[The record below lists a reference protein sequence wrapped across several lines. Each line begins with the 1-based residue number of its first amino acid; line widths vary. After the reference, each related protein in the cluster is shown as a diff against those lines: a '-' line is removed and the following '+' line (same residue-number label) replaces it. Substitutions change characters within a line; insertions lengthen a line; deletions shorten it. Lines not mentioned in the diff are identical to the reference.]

1 MAAVTEVQTVNII
14 VNGIELAVPKGELVV
29 ESVKRVGFDIP
40 IFCYHPRM
48 KPVGMCRMCLV
59 LTGAKQPDGTIRMFP
74 KPAAACTMPVSEGLV
89 IDTESDQVKKDRKG
103 VLEFLLVNHPL
114 DCPICDR
121 GGECPLQNNTL
132 FYGPSTSRFIEMKR
146 HAPKAFP
153 LSEYVTLDLERCI
166 QCARCVRFTEE
177 ISGDAQLGFR
187 FRGADMQPITFG
199 ETKFTS
205 KFSGNV
211 IEICPVGALTNR
223 KYRFRARPWDLQS
236 SEAICTQCSAGCAI
250 WFDHRGDK
258 FSRINGRTNEAIN
271 EEWTCDKGKFG
282 HAHYNDEKR
291 LDASFVRVNDELI
304 KSDWITAGAEV
315 VKEFVNRGNEA
326 GLILGHGVS
335 NEGAWNA
342 LKFFRD
348 KVKTDNI
355 DHRFEANLIA
365 TKDSITAKTGQ
376 SLVQSSIASF
386 EGASSIFVFGTSLA
400 DDLPMLFLRVRKAWF
415 RNKAKVVVAF
425 DRETDVDSFAEIVL
439 RYKSGTADILA
450 SGLER
455 AVSGTGN
462 GHSLEEVAKAC
473 ELDLAE
479 LNAAAELIKG
489 CPVVTSTGIY
499 DQKNGA
505 VAAESLC
512 VIASTSGGSFN
523 CYARGANERGLQLMG
538 ATPNESGLN
547 THEMIQAAANGQ
559 LKALWL
565 IDVDLFNSGLDRNL
579 VTKAL
584 ENIEYLVVQDSS
596 RTETFYYASVAIP
609 MALQVESDGSFTNM
623 EGTVQELRAAIS
635 PPGDA
640 KPVWRVF
647 EELSMRLEPRKPFMM
662 AQDLFDSIPAF
673 QTV

>member
-1 MAAVTEVQTVNII
+1 MAAVTEVETVNII
-14 VNGIELAVPKGELVV
+14 VNGIELAVPKGELIV
-29 ESVKRVGFDIP
+29 EAVKRVGFEIP

-74 KPAAACTMPVSEGLV
+74 KPQAACTMPVSEGMV
-89 IDTESDQVKKDRKG
+89 VDTESDAVKKDRKG

-153 LSEYVTLDLERCI
+153 LSDYVTLDLERCI

-187 FRGADMQPITFG
+187 FRGAGMQPITFG

-211 IEICPVGALTNR
+211 IEICPVGALTSR
-223 KYRFRARPWDLQS
+223 KYRFRARPWDLES

-250 WFDHRGDK
+250 WFDHRGGK

-282 HAHYNDEKR
+282 HAHYNDDKR

-304 KSDWITAGAEV
+304 KSDWSTVSAELMG
-315 VKEFVNRGNEA
+315 EFVGRGKDA

-342 LKFFRD
+342 LKFFREN
-348 KVKTDNI
+348 VKSENI
-355 DHRFEANLIA
+355 DHRFEMNLVPP
-365 TKDSITAKTGQ
+365 TPGQ
-376 SLVQSSIASF
+376 KLVQSSIASF
-386 EGASSIFVFGTSLA
+386 EGAKSILVFGTSLA
-400 DDLPMLFLRVRKAWF
+400 DDLPMLYLRVRKAWL
-415 RNKAKVVVAF
+415 RNKARVVVAF
-425 DRETDVDSFAEIVL
+425 DQTTEVDDFAEVVL
-439 RYKSGTADILA
+439 RYKTGTADVLA
-450 SGLER
+450 QGLQ
-455 AVSGTGN
+455 
-462 GHSLEEVAKAC
+462 H
-473 ELDLAE
+473 
-479 LNAAAELIKG
+479 AAATPGFSLAKVAETCEIDETDLTKAARLISG
-489 CPVVTSTGIY
+489 CPVVISSNIY
-499 DQKNGA
+499 NEKGG
-505 VAAESLC
+505 VIAAESLSAL
-512 VIASTSGGSFN
+512 ASSTGGSFN
-523 CYARGANERGLQLMG
+523 CYARGANERGLQLMDAVPG
-538 ATPNESGLN
+538 PSGLN
-547 THEMIQAAANGQ
+547 THQMLQAAANGN

-565 IDVDLFNSGLDRNL
+565 VDVDLFEVGLDRNL
-579 VTKAL
+579 VIKAL

-609 MALQVESDGSFTNM
+609 MALQAESDGSFTNM
-623 EGTVQELRAAIS
+623 EGKIQELKAAI
-635 PPGDA
+635 PFMGDA

-647 EELSMRLEPRKPFMM
+647 KS
-662 AQDLFDSIPAF
+662 
-673 QTV
+673 

>member
-14 VNGIELAVPKGELVV
+14 VNGIELAVPKGELIV
-29 ESVKRVGFDIP
+29 EAVKRVGFEIP

-74 KPAAACTMPVSEGLV
+74 KPQAACTMPVSEGLV
-89 IDTESDQVKKDRKG
+89 VDTESDAVKKDRKG

-153 LSEYVTLDLERCI
+153 LSDYVTLDLERCI

-223 KYRFRARPWDLQS
+223 KYRFRARPWDLES

-250 WFDHRGDK
+250 WFDHRGGK
-258 FSRINGRTNEAIN
+258 FSRVNGRTNEAIN

-282 HAHYNDEKR
+282 HAHYNDDKR
-291 LDASFVRVNDELI
+291 LDSSFVRLNDELI
-304 KSDWITAGAEV
+304 KSDWPTVSAEV
-315 VKEFVNRGNEA
+315 IKEFVGRGNEA
-326 GLILGHGVS
+326 GLIVGNGVS

-342 LKFFRD
+342 LKFFREQ
-348 KVKTDNI
+348 VKTDNI
-355 DHRFEANLIA
+355 DHRFEAHLVSKSEEI
-365 TKDSITAKTGQ
+365 SSKTGH
-376 SLVQSSIASF
+376 SIVQSSIASF
-386 EGASSIFVFGTSLA
+386 EGAKSILVFGTSLA
-400 DDLPMLFLRVRKAWF
+400 DDLPMLFLRIRKAWF

-425 DRETDVDSFAEIVL
+425 DRQNEVEDFAEVVL
-439 RYKSGTADILA
+439 RYKTGTAEVLAAGLKDAAASEAFSLSNVVDICDLDPA
-450 SGLER
+450 DLER
-455 AVSGTGN
+455 AV
-462 GHSLEEVAKAC
+462 A
-473 ELDLAE
+473 
-479 LNAAAELIKG
+479 LIKG
-489 CPVVTSTGIY
+489 CPVVTSSNIY
-499 DQKNGA
+499 NEKGGA
-505 VAAESLC
+505 SAAESLC
-512 VIASTSGGSFN
+512 SIAMTSGGSFN

-538 ATPNESGLN
+538 ATPGKNGLN
-547 THEMIQAAANGQ
+547 THQMLEAAANGH
-559 LKALWL
+559 LRALWL
-565 IDVDLFNSGLDRNL
+565 IDVDLFEVGLDRNL
-579 VTKAL
+579 ITKAL

-609 MALQVESDGSFTNM
+609 MALQAESDGSFTNM
-623 EGTVQELRAAIS
+623 EGTIQELKAAI
-635 PPGDA
+635 PAPGEA

-647 EELSMRLEPRKPFMM
+647 EELSLRVAPRRPVMM
-662 AQDLFDSIPAF
+662 AKDLLATIPAL
-673 QTV
+673 QPT

>member
-1 MAAVTEVQTVNII
+1 MAAATEVQTVNII

-29 ESVKRVGFDIP
+29 EAVKRVGFEIP

-48 KPVGMCRMCLV
+48 KPVGMCRMCLI

-74 KPAAACTMPVSEGLV
+74 KPAAACTLPVSEGLV
-89 IDTESDQVKKDRKG
+89 IDTESDAVKKDRKG

-153 LSEYVTLDLERCI
+153 LSDYVTLDLERCI

-187 FRGADMQPITFG
+187 FRGADMQPITFN

-282 HAHYNDEKR
+282 HGHYNDEKR
-291 LDASFVRVNDELI
+291 LDTSFVRINDELI
-304 KSDWITAGAEV
+304 KSDWRTAGNEV
-315 VKEFVNRGNEA
+315 LKEFVDRGNES

-348 KVKTDNI
+348 KVKTNNI
-355 DHRFEANLIA
+355 DHRFEAHLVSDL
-365 TKDSITAKTGQ
+365 DSIPTNV
-376 SLVQSSIASF
+376 LVQSSIASF
-386 EGASSIFVFGTSLA
+386 EGARSVFVFGTSLA
-400 DDLPMLFLRVRKAWF
+400 DDLPMLFLRVRKAWYQ
-415 RNKAKVVVAF
+415 NKTKVVVAF
-425 DRETDVDSFAEIVL
+425 DSETDVDSFADVIL
-439 RYKSGTADILA
+439 RYKKGTADVLA
-450 SGLER
+450 NGLKN
-455 AVSGTGN
+455 AVN
-462 GHSLEEVAKAC
+462 GDSSSLKQAAETC
-473 ELDLAE
+473 EIDLSDLTEAV
-479 LNAAAELIKG
+479 ELIKG
-489 CPVVTSTGIY
+489 CPVVTSSGIY
-499 DQKNGA
+499 DQKNGL
-505 VAAESLC
+505 AAAKCLSD
-512 VIASTSGGSFN
+512 IANATGGSFN

-547 THEMIQAAANGQ
+547 THQMIEAAANGR

-565 IDVDLFNSGLDRNL
+565 IDVDLFNVGLDRDY
-579 VTKAL
+579 VIKAL

-623 EGTVQELRAAIS
+623 EGTVQELKAAIS
-635 PPGDA
+635 APGDA

-662 AQDLFDSIPAF
+662 AKDLFDSIPAF
-673 QTV
+673 QTVS